1 MAEAGALLHAI
12 LAGQVDGEA
21 EALIHLEAALALEV
35 DPLDYCANRF
45 GLGHDLV
52 MERAASWAGLTFATR
67 VPNTR
72 PGSPVIERIER
83 LGEIRTIRAK
93 LFDREVI
100 YSAPRFS
107 EFLALRRYALR
118 HPGFRRNFC
127 VVPESAIRAE
137 LAVASSDA
145 LLTEARHRL
154 FRRWPRASAHVD
166 LSKASRFGFVTTM
179 IGLVLFAVIAPMVMK
194 PVFVPLIGA
203 LLAIP
208 ALLRLWAVI
217 DRQPAPPAIPLLED
231 ADLPVYTVLLPLR
244 DEAHMVRQL
253 SSAIRDIEYPPE
265 KLNVLFLVEQR
276 SPETVAAVIGEL
288 HDPRFELLLVP
299 DALPRTKPKA
309 LNYALPFVRGEHV
322 VVYDAEDIPEPSQLR
337 RAASTFAQ
345 RPRIDC
351 LQAELVVDNAG
362 ENWLT
367 ALFAGEYAGQF
378 GLMLPLLARLGLPM
392 PLGGTS
398 NHFRTSALREIG
410 GWDPFNVTEDADL
423 GVRLAR
429 RGMATETID
438 SRTAEEAP
446 VRFRSWLMQRTR
458 WMKGWMQTFIVH
470 NSHPRELLRDVG
482 LKGFLGFQIYVGSM
496 ILSGPLHTF
505 FVGSLIATTLIQGLV
520 LDVWFYLTCFVTLIG
535 YGGPAALAVAGLRRL
550 GRSDL
555 IAIHLLLPVYWV
567 MHSIAGLR
575 ALHELLTRPYFWA
588 KTRHGE
594 TQMVRKSL
602 ARRGR
607 QVSSG
612 IARD

>member
-1 MAEAGALLHAI
+1 MAGAGALLHAI
-12 LAGQVDGEA
+12 LAGQIDGET
-21 EALIHLEAALALEV
+21 EALLHLETALALEV

-52 MERAASWAGLTFATR
+52 MERAATWAGLTFATR
-67 VPNTR
+67 VPSTR

-83 LGEIRTIRAK
+83 LGEVRTVRAK
-93 LFDREVI
+93 LFNHEVI

-107 EFLALRRYALR
+107 EFLALSRHAKR
-118 HPGFRRNFC
+118 HPDFRRSFC

-137 LAVASSDA
+137 LAAASEEV

-166 LSKASRFGFVTTM
+166 LSQASRFGFVAAM
-179 IGLVLFAVIAPMVMK
+179 VGLMLLAVIAPMVVK

-203 LLAIP
+203 LLAVP
-208 ALLRLWAVI
+208 GLFRLWAAF
-217 DRQPAPPAIPLLED
+217 DRQPERHEVPLLED

-253 SSAIRDIEYPPE
+253 GNAIRDIDYPPE
-265 KLNVLFLVEQR
+265 KLEVLFLVEQR
-276 SPETVAAVIGEL
+276 SPETVVAVVGEL

-309 LNYALPFVRGEHV
+309 LNYALPFVSGEHV
-322 VVYDAEDIPEPSQLR
+322 VVYDAEDIPEPGQLR
-337 RAASTFAQ
+337 RAASTFAA
-345 RPRIDC
+345 RAGVVC

-367 ALFAGEYAGQF
+367 SLFAGEYAGQF

-429 RGMATETID
+429 RGMATDIID

-446 VRFRSWLMQRTR
+446 VHFRSWLTQRTR
-458 WMKGWMQTFIVH
+458 WMKGWMRLV
-470 NSHPRELLRDVG
+470 NG
-482 LKGFLGFQIYVGSM
+482 L
-496 ILSGPLHTF
+496 
-505 FVGSLIATTLIQGLV
+505 
-520 LDVWFYLTCFVTLIG
+520 
-535 YGGPAALAVAGLRRL
+535 
-550 GRSDL
+550 
-555 IAIHLLLPVYWV
+555 
-567 MHSIAGLR
+567 
-575 ALHELLTRPYFWA
+575 
-588 KTRHGE
+588 
-594 TQMVRKSL
+594 
-602 ARRGR
+602 
-607 QVSSG
+607 
-612 IARD
+612 

>member
-1 MAEAGALLHAI
+1 MVGAGALLHAI
-12 LAGQVDGEA
+12 LAGQIDGET
-21 EALIHLEAALALEV
+21 EALLHLETALALEV

-52 MERAASWAGLTFATR
+52 MERAATWAGLTFATR
-67 VPNTR
+67 VPTTR

-83 LGEIRTIRAK
+83 LGEVRSVRAR
-93 LFDREVI
+93 LFEREVI

-107 EFLALRRYALR
+107 EFLALSRHALR
-118 HPGFRRNFC
+118 HPEFRRRFC

-137 LAVASSDA
+137 LAAASEDV

-154 FRRWPRASAHVD
+154 FRRWPRASAHLD
-166 LSKASRFGFVTTM
+166 LSQASRFGFVATM
-179 IGLVLFAVIAPMVMK
+179 IGLMLLAVVAPMVVK

-208 ALLRLWAVI
+208 GLFRLWAAL
-217 DRQPAPPAIPLLED
+217 DRQAERPEVPLLED

-253 SSAIRDIEYPPE
+253 GNAIRDIDYPPE
-265 KLNVLFLVEQR
+265 KLEVLFLVEQR
-276 SPETVAAVIGEL
+276 SPETVVAVVGEL

-299 DALPRTKPKA
+299 DAPPRTKPKA
-309 LNYALPFVRGEHV
+309 LNYALPFVSGEHV

-345 RPRIDC
+345 RPQVAC

-367 ALFAGEYAGQF
+367 SLFAGEYAGQF

-429 RGMATETID
+429 RGMATDIID

-446 VRFRSWLMQRTR
+446 VHFRSWLTQRTR

-470 NSHPRELLRDVG
+470 NGHPRELLRDLG
-482 LKGFLGFQIYVGSM
+482 WKGFASFQVYVGSM
-496 ILSGPLHTF
+496 ILSGPLHTL
-505 FVGSLIATTLIQGLV
+505 FVASVVATTLAQGLIF
-520 LDVWFYLTCFVTLIG
+520 DVWFALTCLITLIG
-535 YGGPAALAVAGLRRL
+535 YGGPAALVVAGLRRL

-555 IAIHLLLPVYWV
+555 IAIQLLLPFYWV
-567 MHSIAGLR
+567 LHSIAGTR

-594 TQMVRKSL
+594 TRMSRLGL
-602 ARRGR
+602 ARRTR
-607 QVSSG
+607 PVSSSIG
-612 IARD
+612 KD